1 MLEVEM
7 MAKGF
12 AYLNQLKQYGIVKQE
27 VPFLSRCI
35 DIVMIDQN
43 NTIISIEF
51 KVSKWRH
58 AIEQAVNHKLGA
70 DMSYICLPKR
80 KITSTLLKA
89 LGDSGIGLMLFDGNS
104 DTVITEAV
112 PAATNPTN
120 IPAFRKLL
128 IDNFGKVS

>member
-7 MAKGF
+7 MTKGF
-12 AYLNQLKQYGIVKQE
+12 AYLAQLSQYRIVKQE

-43 NTIISIEF
+43 DTIISIEF

-80 KITSTLLKA
+80 RVTDVLVKA
-89 LGDSGIGLMLFDGNS
+89 LNDSGIGLMLFDENS
-104 DTVITEAV
+104 ESVITEV
-112 PAATNPTN
+112 
-120 IPAFRKLL
+120 IP
-128 IDNFGKVS
+128 GPVG